1 MADAALSRCRQSEQ
15 LDSGIGHGIEEFP
28 ARSIME
34 FVTRSMSLSH
44 RRIGR

>member
-1 MADAALSRCRQSEQ
+1 MAYGALSRSRQSEQ
-15 LDSGIGHGIEEFP
+15 LVFGIGQGIEEFP

-34 FVTRSMSLSH
+34 FITRSMSLSH

>member
-1 MADAALSRCRQSEQ
+1 MAYGTLSRCRQSEQ
-15 LDSGIGHGIEEFP
+15 LDFGIGHGIEEFP

-34 FVTRSMSLSH
+34 FITPSMSLSH